1 MTEIQLVPL
10 EMSDRESF
18 IRDNQE
24 AFNYGALEEFGRRD
38 DHFEEDGEI
47 ISRDTIIQAI
57 EAGSAYRI
65 MQNGKPVGGVVIRT
79 EYDRGELEL
88 LFVSPAVH
96 SRGIGYA
103 AWCAVEAMHPE
114 VTVWETVTPYFEKR
128 NIHFYVNR
136 CGFHIVEF
144 YNGHHRD
151 PNEEDGEMSEMFAFQ
166 KLLPSTPESVREQIK
181 RIAYYEDV
189 MQRAENGSAELLGE
203 LSEYYG
209 SAAWKRDFAA
219 DEAGLLPQ
227 KLKRGVLSEDGI
239 YNLLHQ

>member
-10 EMSDRESF
+10 ELTDRESF

-144 YNGHHRD
+144 YNGHHRN